1 MNKKLSCIQIIGESA
16 ASGKF
21 FTFTS
26 CSFDKLVFII
36 PFKQCLLLQGKFQ
49 AGEDLSF
56 YISARFS
63 FGILQVELFFPNS
76 FPLPFL
82 MAMSF
87 VDNGCIV

>member
-1 MNKKLSCIQIIGESA
+1 MNKKLSCIQIIGELA

-26 CSFDKLVFII
+26 CSFDKLVLII
-36 PFKQCLLLQGKFQ
+36 PFKQCLLQGKFQ
-49 AGEDLSF
+49 ADEDLSF
-56 YISARFS
+56 YISAHFS
-63 FGILQVELFFPNS
+63 FCILQVELFFPNS

-82 MAMSF
+82 MEMSF